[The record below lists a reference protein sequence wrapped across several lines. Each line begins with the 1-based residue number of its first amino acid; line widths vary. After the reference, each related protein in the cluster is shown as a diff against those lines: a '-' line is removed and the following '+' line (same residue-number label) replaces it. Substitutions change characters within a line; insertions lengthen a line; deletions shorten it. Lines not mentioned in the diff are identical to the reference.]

1 MVDAYHKGD
10 YLAMGRAMVRW
21 CGDDFATMTQKIARA
36 TAGFSKEKIAEL
48 ERAESL
54 ERENRK
60 LKAEQER
67 RERESKQG
75 ATRQQALAVIPE
87 KIKGSPVLEL
97 EDGAELVLKE
107 MERNFDPTAKTFKI
121 TFLQAAQRVLEREEK
136 RAQKLGYTKAQ
147 REAAAEAAAETTE
160 RPAAA
165 PTATTVRPKP
175 RTEPEAKEGQR
186 KLKNGKVVP
195 SLEERTERARRLVA
209 QRRGG

>member
-1 MVDAYHKGD
+1 VDAYQKGD

-48 ERAESL
+48 ERQESL
-54 ERENRK
+54 ERENRR

-67 RERESKQG
+67 RDNQAKQG

-97 EDGAELVLKE
+97 EDGAELVLRE
-107 MERNFDPTAKTFKI
+107 MEKNFDPAAKSFKI
-121 TFLQAAQRVLEREEK
+121 TFLQAAARVLDREEK

-147 REAAAEAAAETTE
+147 REAAAAAASEDEQGTPA
-160 RPAAA
+160 PAAA
-165 PTATTVRPKP
+165 STERPKP
-175 RTEPEAKEGQR
+175 RVAPEPKEGQR
-186 KLKNGKVVP
+186 TLRNGKVVP
-195 SLEERTERARRLVA
+195 SLAERTERARRIIA
-209 QRRGG
+209 QRRGT